1 MQAHLL
7 TLVQKVK
14 IIANKELE
22 LRNAIAEVDTL
33 YNGAPNWDEALTQ
46 AEIDTVPAFEAV
58 GLTPQQIAD
67 VIYAAKQADAQIAG
81 NLPSM
86 FVLANI

>member
-7 TLVQKVK
+7 ILVQKVRA
-14 IIANKELE
+14 IAAQELA
-22 LRNAIAEVDTL
+22 LRTAIAEVDTL
-33 YNGAPNWDEALTQ
+33 YNGVPNWDEALTQ
-46 AEIDTVPAFEAV
+46 AEIDTVPAYEAV
-58 GLTPQQIAD
+58 GLTPQQVAD